1 MLRRISLAFLPLALL
16 AAACIGGGSE
26 SATDERATPEPTS
39 PPSASTSDTDTVEPG
54 GASDASLN
62 PFQFLDGPGQQPTS
76 LPPASTSATYT
87 MESGGAVDA
96 LLSGL
101 NPFQLL
107 DSLGQQPFSQQV
119 DPSVEAMLLDADDLP
134 ADFVPLGQFTLTI
147 PSDIGPMEIA
157 ASQFVIG
164 DPGGEDFDA
173 LVMSAVMTLP
183 PEALAELGDLSDLEA
198 AAQAEFSQGIAEA
211 EQLGLALGD
220 FRLLDASG
228 LGDGGLG
235 MHMEL
240 DFGALLGE
248 LATALGAPEEEI
260 PAAGFVIEMYMFLRG
275 ERMLMVIVMEP
286 FGQSTGVDTREL
298 AETMDAKA
306 AAAS

>member
-39 PPSASTSDTDTVEPG
+39 PPPISSSATYTPEPTSPPPASISATDTVEPG
-54 GASDASLN
+54 GAANALLEGLN
-62 PFQFLDGPGQQPTS
+62 PLQLLDSFGQQPT
-76 LPPASTSATYT
+76 
-87 MESGGAVDA
+87 
-96 LLSGL
+96 
-101 NPFQLL
+101 
-107 DSLGQQPFSQQV
+107 SQQV
-119 DPSVEAMLLDADDLP
+119 DPSLKAALLDADDLP
-134 ADFVPLGQFTLTI
+134 AGFVSLGQSTLTI
-147 PSDIGPMEIA
+147 PGDIGPMEMA

-164 DPGGEDFDA
+164 DLEGDFGGM
-173 LVMSAVMTLP
+173 VMSAVMSLP

-198 AAQAEFSQGIAEA
+198 AMQAEFSQGIAEA
-211 EQLGLALGD
+211 EQLGLSLGD
-220 FRLLDASG
+220 FQLLDASG

-240 DFGALLGE
+240 DFGALLDE
-248 LATALGAPEEEI
+248 LATAFDAPEEEI
-260 PAAGFVIEMYMFLRG
+260 PAAGFVIEMYMFFRG
-275 ERMLMVIVMEP
+275 EQMLMVVVMESL
-286 FGQSTGVDTREL
+286 GQSTGVDAREL

>member
-1 MLRRISLAFLPLALL
+1 MLRRISLAFLPLVLL

-26 SATDERATPEPTS
+26 SATDERATLEPTS
-39 PPSASTSDTDTVEPG
+39 PPPASTSDPDTVDPG
-54 GASDASLN
+54 GASDVLLN
-62 PFQFLDGPGQQPTS
+62 S
-76 LPPASTSATYT
+76 
-87 MESGGAVDA
+87 
-96 LLSGL
+96 L

-107 DSLGQQPFSQQV
+107 DSLGQQPTSQQV
-119 DPSVEAMLLDADDLP
+119 DPSLEAALLDAVDLP
-134 ADFVPLGQFTLTI
+134 ADFVPLGQFTLSI
-147 PSDIGPMEIA
+147 PGDIGPIEMA

-164 DPGGEDFDA
+164 DLEGDFDA
-173 LVMSAVMTLP
+173 MVMSAVMALP
-183 PEALAELGDLSDLEA
+183 PEALSELGDLSDLEA
-198 AAQAEFSQGIAEA
+198 AAQAELSQGIAEA

-228 LGDGGLG
+228 LGEGGFG

-240 DFGALLGE
+240 DLGALLGD
-248 LATALGAPEEEI
+248 LATAFGAPAEEI

-275 ERMLMVIVMEP
+275 EQMLMVVVMEP
-286 FGQSTGVDTREL
+286 LGRSTDVDAREL

>member
-39 PPSASTSDTDTVEPG
+39 PPPISSSATYTPEPTSPPPASISATDTVEPG
-54 GASDASLN
+54 GAANALLEGLN
-62 PFQFLDGPGQQPTS
+62 PLQLLDSFGQQPT
-76 LPPASTSATYT
+76 
-87 MESGGAVDA
+87 
-96 LLSGL
+96 
-101 NPFQLL
+101 
-107 DSLGQQPFSQQV
+107 SQQV
-119 DPSVEAMLLDADDLP
+119 DPSLKAALLDADDLP
-134 ADFVPLGQFTLTI
+134 AGFVSLGQSTLTI
-147 PSDIGPMEIA
+147 PGDIGPMEMA

-164 DPGGEDFDA
+164 DLEGDFGGM
-173 LVMSAVMTLP
+173 VMSAVMSLP

-198 AAQAEFSQGIAEA
+198 AMQAEFSQGIAEA
-211 EQLGLALGD
+211 EQLGLSLGD
-220 FRLLDASG
+220 FQLLDASG

-240 DFGALLGE
+240 DFGALLDE
-248 LATALGAPEEEI
+248 LATAFDAPEEEI
-260 PAAGFVIEMYMFLRG
+260 PAVGFVIEMYMFLRG
-275 ERMLMVIVMEP
+275 EQMLIVIVMETLE
-286 FGQSTGVDTREL
+286 QSTGVDAREL

>member
-39 PPSASTSDTDTVEPG
+39 PPPVSSSATYTPEPTSPPPASISATDTVEPG
-54 GASDASLN
+54 GAANALLEGLN
-62 PFQFLDGPGQQPTS
+62 PLQLLDSFGQQPT
-76 LPPASTSATYT
+76 
-87 MESGGAVDA
+87 
-96 LLSGL
+96 
-101 NPFQLL
+101 
-107 DSLGQQPFSQQV
+107 SQQV
-119 DPSVEAMLLDADDLP
+119 DPSLKAALLDADDLP
-134 ADFVPLGQFTLTI
+134 AGFVSLGQSTLTI
-147 PSDIGPMEIA
+147 PGDIGPMEMA

-164 DPGGEDFDA
+164 DLEGDFGGM
-173 LVMSAVMTLP
+173 VMSAVMSLP

-198 AAQAEFSQGIAEA
+198 AMQAEFSQGIAEA
-211 EQLGLALGD
+211 EQLGLSLGD
-220 FRLLDASG
+220 FQLLDASG

-240 DFGALLGE
+240 DFGALLDE
-248 LATALGAPEEEI
+248 LATAFDAPEEEI
-260 PAAGFVIEMYMFLRG
+260 PAVGFVIEMYMFLRG
-275 ERMLMVIVMEP
+275 EQMLIVIVMETLD
-286 FGQSTGVDTREL
+286 QSTGVDAREL

>member
-16 AAACIGGGSE
+16 AVACIGGGSE

-39 PPSASTSDTDTVEPG
+39 PPPASISAMETVEPG
-54 GASDASLN
+54 GASDVLLN
-62 PFQFLDGPGQQPTS
+62 S
-76 LPPASTSATYT
+76 
-87 MESGGAVDA
+87 
-96 LLSGL
+96 L

-107 DSLGQQPFSQQV
+107 DSLGQQPTSQQV
-119 DPSVEAMLLDADDLP
+119 DPSLEAALLAAGDLP

-147 PSDIGPMEIA
+147 PGDIGPMEIA

-164 DPGGEDFDA
+164 DLEGDFDA
-173 LVMSAVMTLP
+173 MVMSAVMALP

-198 AAQAEFSQGIAEA
+198 AAQAGFSQEIAEF
-211 EQLGLALGD
+211 EQLGLGD

-240 DFGALLGE
+240 DLGALLGE

-275 ERMLMVIVMEP
+275 ERMLMVVVMETL
-286 FGQSTGVDTREL
+286 GRSAGVDAREL

>member
-1 MLRRISLAFLPLALL
+1 MLRRISLAFLPLVLL
-16 AAACIGGGSE
+16 VAACIGGGSE

-39 PPSASTSDTDTVEPG
+39 PPPASISDTDTVEPG
-54 GASDASLN
+54 GASDVLLN
-62 PFQFLDGPGQQPTS
+62 S
-76 LPPASTSATYT
+76 
-87 MESGGAVDA
+87 
-96 LLSGL
+96 L

-107 DSLGQQPFSQQV
+107 DSLGQQPTSQQV
-119 DPSVEAMLLDADDLP
+119 DPSLEAALLDADDLP

-147 PSDIGPMEIA
+147 PGDIGPIEMA

-164 DPGGEDFDA
+164 DLEGDFDA
-173 LVMSAVMTLP
+173 MVMSAVMALP
-183 PEALAELGDLSDLEA
+183 PEALSELGDLSDLEA
-198 AAQAEFSQGIAEA
+198 AAQAEFSQEIAEF
-211 EQLGLALGD
+211 EQLGLGD

-228 LGDGGLG
+228 LGEGGFG

-240 DFGALLGE
+240 DLGALLGE
-248 LATALGAPEEEI
+248 LATAFGAPEEEI

-275 ERMLMVIVMEP
+275 ERMLMVVVMEP
-286 FGQSTGVDTREL
+286 LGRSTDVDAREL

>member
-1 MLRRISLAFLPLALL
+1 MLRRISLAFLPLAFL

-39 PPSASTSDTDTVEPG
+39 PPLASTSDTDTVDPG
-54 GASDASLN
+54 GASDVLLN
-62 PFQFLDGPGQQPTS
+62 S
-76 LPPASTSATYT
+76 
-87 MESGGAVDA
+87 
-96 LLSGL
+96 L

-107 DSLGQQPFSQQV
+107 DRLGQQPTSQQV
-119 DPSVEAMLLDADDLP
+119 DPSLEAALLDAVDLP
-134 ADFVPLGQFTLTI
+134 ADFVPLGQFALTM
-147 PSDIGPMEIA
+147 PGDIGPMEIA

-164 DPGGEDFDA
+164 DLEGDFDA
-173 LVMSAVMTLP
+173 MVMSAVMALP
-183 PEALAELGDLSDLEA
+183 PEALSELGDLSDLEA
-198 AAQAEFSQGIAEA
+198 AAHAEFSQGIAEA
-211 EQLGLALGD
+211 EQMGLALGD

-228 LGDGGLG
+228 LGEGGFG

-240 DFGALLGE
+240 DLGALLGE
-248 LATALGAPEEEI
+248 LATAFGAPEEEI

-275 ERMLMVIVMEP
+275 DRVLMVVVMEP
-286 FGQSTGVDTREL
+286 LGRSTNVDAREL

>member
-1 MLRRISLAFLPLALL
+1 MLRRISLAILPLALL

-26 SATDERATPEPTS
+26 SATDERATPEPAS

-54 GASDASLN
+54 RASDARLN

-164 DPGGEDFDA
+164 DLEGDFGGM
-173 LVMSAVMTLP
+173 VMSAVMSLP

-198 AAQAEFSQGIAEA
+198 AMQAEFSQGIAEA
-211 EQLGLALGD
+211 EQLGLSLGD
-220 FRLLDASG
+220 FQLLDASG

-240 DFGALLGE
+240 DFGALLDE
-248 LATALGAPEEEI
+248 LATAFDAPAEEI
-260 PAAGFVIEMYMFLRG
+260 PDVGFVIEIYIFLRG
-275 ERMLMVIVMEP
+275 DRMLMIVVMESL
-286 FGQSTGVDTREL
+286 GQSTGVDAREL

>member
-39 PPSASTSDTDTVEPG
+39 PPPVSSSATYTPEPTSPPPASISATDTVEPG
-54 GASDASLN
+54 GAANALLEGLN
-62 PFQFLDGPGQQPTS
+62 PLQLLDSFGQQPT
-76 LPPASTSATYT
+76 
-87 MESGGAVDA
+87 
-96 LLSGL
+96 
-101 NPFQLL
+101 
-107 DSLGQQPFSQQV
+107 SQQV
-119 DPSVEAMLLDADDLP
+119 DPSLKAALLDADDLP
-134 ADFVPLGQFTLTI
+134 AGFVSLGQSTLTI
-147 PSDIGPMEIA
+147 PGDIGPMEMA

-164 DPGGEDFDA
+164 DLEGDFGGM
-173 LVMSAVMTLP
+173 VMSAVMSLP

-198 AAQAEFSQGIAEA
+198 AMQAEFSQGIAEA
-211 EQLGLALGD
+211 EQLGLSLGD
-220 FRLLDASG
+220 FQLLDASG

-240 DFGALLGE
+240 DFGALLDE
-248 LATALGAPEEEI
+248 LATAFDAPEEEI
-260 PAAGFVIEMYMFLRG
+260 PAVGFVIEMYIFLRG
-275 ERMLMVIVMEP
+275 DRMLMVIVMETLE
-286 FGQSTGVDTREL
+286 QSTGVDAREL